1 MPTYLGIDFGTSNTH
16 VAYCN
21 DQGDGAL
28 TAVAIKIAGK
38 SPTATCV
45 LWGTASD
52 GSEIVEAFGTVAME
66 TWSQYDHEEQAGR
79 RIACGFKPDIARSE
93 RARIDARA
101 FLAKVCQAVIDV
113 QPAAVRAGQT
123 IIGVP
128 AEISQEHRDRTREI
142 VRAAGF
148 AEAVCVDEPLGA
160 LAYHLT
166 NGSITPSEAH
176 IGIVVVDFGG
186 GTLDLALVTAEQGL
200 RAPWGD
206 PALGGRLFDD
216 LFYQW
221 IQDQNGE
228 FEVSEREAL
237 AVWQQ
242 ECREM
247 KESFSRRWAM
257 IGDGMNDFRFR
268 IDVGDGRR
276 TLRNASVAEFLER
289 ARAYRPSPL
298 AVNYFQR
305 FGFPGPLANGKPIDL
320 LAWIRRTMQREGA
333 GGPLK
338 ERFSKVV
345 LTGGSSE
352 WPFMR
357 GIAAEVFGVNPET
370 GILRSDDPEAT
381 VGSGLALYN
390 ALRARHRAR
399 REELIAAPAAAED
412 VAQAVTTRLEHF
424 AEDVATAT
432 IDATMPRIEAAFK
445 AWYQRGGSLKD
456 VEAEVTAICEAFE
469 PEATALIEESW
480 RSLDADLL
488 RVLRDNLRDFLRAHE
503 IARDV
508 SRYVPEA
515 AGTVSLSGVHGGTS
529 DRIANE
535 LAGFAG
541 NMAVVA
547 TGIGALVIATVNLH
561 VIVLLAVAHPILAVV
576 AGIGALATW
585 LGMGSAVGGA
595 LENAVREHQFNAFSR
610 RLLHWAL
617 PETRLAEKL
626 NEGRMAAQD
635 SLKQK
640 ILESLETAG
649 GQGGI
654 VGVAVRA
661 FRGMIEAAV
670 ADLGV
675 LEELAKSP
683 EAEAAEPPA
692 ILEVETPESPAS

>member
-21 DQGDGAL
+21 DQGDGPL
-28 TAVAIKIAGK
+28 VAVPIKIAGK

-45 LWGTASD
+45 LWGTAPD
-52 GSEIVEAFGTVAME
+52 GAEVVEAFGTVAME
-66 TWSQYDHEEQAGR
+66 TWSQYDSEEQAGK
-79 RIACGFKPDIARSE
+79 RIACGFKPDIARSD
-93 RARIDARA
+93 RARADARA
-101 FLAKVCQAVIDV
+101 FLAKVCQAVLDV
-113 QPAAVRAGQT
+113 QPAAVRTGQT
-123 IIGVP
+123 IVGVP

-166 NGSITPSEAH
+166 NGSITPAEAH
-176 IGIVVVDFGG
+176 VGIVVVDFGG
-186 GTLDLALVTAEQGL
+186 GTLDLALVTSEQGL

-221 IQDQNGE
+221 IQDQNGD
-228 FEVSEREAL
+228 FQVSEREAL

-257 IGDGMNDFRFR
+257 VGDGMNDFRFR
-268 IDVGDGRR
+268 IDVGDGRK

-289 ARAYRPSPL
+289 ARSYRPSPL

-305 FGFPGPLANGKPIDL
+305 FGFPGPLATGKPVDL
-320 LAWIRRTMQREGA
+320 LDWIRRTMQREDA
-333 GGPLK
+333 GGPIR

-357 GIAAEVFGVNPET
+357 GLAAEVFGVDRET
-370 GILRSDDPEAT
+370 GILRSEDPEAT

-399 REELIAAPAAAED
+399 REELIAAGPEAAVG
-412 VAQAVTTRLEHF
+412 VAQAVSARLDSF
-424 AEDVATAT
+424 ADDVAAAT
-432 IDATMPRIEAAFK
+432 IDATMPRIEAVFTG
-445 AWYQRGGSLKD
+445 WYHRGGSLKD

-469 PEATALIEESW
+469 PEAKALIEDTW

-488 RVLRDNLRDFLRAHE
+488 RVLRDHLRDFLRAHE
-503 IARDV
+503 IGRDV
-508 SRYVPEA
+508 SRYVPDVSGA
-515 AGTVSLSGVHGGTS
+515 VSLSGVHGGTS

-547 TGIGALVIATVNLH
+547 AGIGALVVAAVNLH
-561 VIVLLAVAHPILAVV
+561 VIVLLAVAHPVLALV

-585 LGMGSAVGGA
+585 LGLGSAVGGA
-595 LENAVREHQFNAFSR
+595 VENAVREHKFNTVSR
-610 RLLHWAL
+610 TLLHWAL
-617 PETRLAEKL
+617 SESRLKEKL
-626 NEGRMAAQD
+626 TEGRTAAQTT
-635 SLKQK
+635 LKQK

-649 GQGGI
+649 GKDGI
-654 VGVAVRA
+654 VGAAVRA
-661 FRGMIEAAV
+661 FEGMIAAAV

-675 LEELAKSP
+675 LEELVRIP
-683 EAEAAEPPA
+683 EAERPA
-692 ILEVETPESPAS
+692 VSEAGSA

>member
-45 LWGTASD
+45 LWGTAPD
-52 GSEIVEAFGTVAME
+52 GTEIVEAFGTVAME
-66 TWSQYDHEEQAGR
+66 TWSQYDSEEQAGK

-93 RARIDARA
+93 RARIDAGA
-101 FLAKVCQAVIDV
+101 FLAKVCQSVVDV

-216 LFYQW
+216 LYYQW

-247 KESFSRRWAM
+247 KKSFSRRWAM

-289 ARAYRPSPL
+289 ARLPAEPAGGELLPALRLPRAAGERQADRPAGVDP
-298 AVNYFQR
+298 ADDAAR
-305 FGFPGPLANGKPIDL
+305 GHGRA
-320 LAWIRRTMQREGA
+320 AEGA
-333 GGPLK
+333 VQQGGADRRQLRMAVHARDCRRGVRRQSGNRHPAVG
-338 ERFSKVV
+338 RS
-345 LTGGSSE
+345 GGHRRLG
-352 WPFMR
+352 PCAVQR
-357 GIAAEVFGVNPET
+357 AAG
-370 GILRSDDPEAT
+370 
-381 VGSGLALYN
+381 
-390 ALRARHRAR
+390 
-399 REELIAAPAAAED
+399 AAP
-412 VAQAVTTRLEHF
+412 
-424 AEDVATAT
+424 
-432 IDATMPRIEAAFK
+432 
-445 AWYQRGGSLKD
+445 G
-456 VEAEVTAICEAFE
+456 
-469 PEATALIEESW
+469 
-480 RSLDADLL
+480 
-488 RVLRDNLRDFLRAHE
+488 
-503 IARDV
+503 
-508 SRYVPEA
+508 
-515 AGTVSLSGVHGGTS
+515 
-529 DRIANE
+529 
-535 LAGFAG
+535 
-541 NMAVVA
+541 
-547 TGIGALVIATVNLH
+547 
-561 VIVLLAVAHPILAVV
+561 
-576 AGIGALATW
+576 
-585 LGMGSAVGGA
+585 
-595 LENAVREHQFNAFSR
+595 
-610 RLLHWAL
+610 
-617 PETRLAEKL
+617 
-626 NEGRMAAQD
+626 
-635 SLKQK
+635 
-640 ILESLETAG
+640 TAG
-649 GQGGI
+649 GTDRRRPG
-654 VGVAVRA
+654 
-661 FRGMIEAAV
+661 RG
-670 ADLGV
+670 
-675 LEELAKSP
+675 
-683 EAEAAEPPA
+683 
-692 ILEVETPESPAS
+692 

>member
-1 MPTYLGIDFGTSNTH
+1 MTTYLGIDFGTSNTH

-21 DQGDGAL
+21 DQGEGAL
-28 TAVAIKIAGK
+28 IALPIKIAGK

-45 LWGTASD
+45 LWGTAPD
-52 GSEIVEAFGTVAME
+52 GSDIVEAFGTVAME
-66 TWSQYDHEEQAGR
+66 TWSQYDAEEQAGK
-79 RIACGFKPDIARSE
+79 RIACGFKPDIARSD
-93 RARIDARA
+93 RARTDARA
-101 FLAKVCQAVIDV
+101 FLTKVCQSVLDI

-166 NGSITPSEAH
+166 NGSITPAEAH
-176 IGIVVVDFGG
+176 VGIVVVDFGG
-186 GTLDLALVTAEQGL
+186 GTLDLALVTSEQGL

-247 KESFSRRWAM
+247 KESFSRRWSM

-268 IDVGDGRR
+268 IDVGDGRK
-276 TLRNASVAEFLER
+276 TLRNGSVAEFLER
-289 ARAYRPSPL
+289 ARSYRPSAL

-305 FGFPGPLANGKPIDL
+305 FGMPGPLGNGTTIDL

-333 GGPLK
+333 GGPIR

-357 GIAAEVFGVNPET
+357 GIAAEVFGVDPET

-390 ALRARHRAR
+390 ALRARHKAR
-399 REELIAAPAAAED
+399 REELIAAGPAAAAG
-412 VAQAVTTRLEHF
+412 VAHAVAVRLDGF
-424 AEDVATAT
+424 ADEVAAAT
-432 IDATMPRIEAAFK
+432 IDATMPRIEAVFTD
-445 AWYQRGGSLKD
+445 WYNRGGSLKE
-456 VEAEVTAICEAFE
+456 VEAEVTAICASFE
-469 PEATALIEESW
+469 PEAKTLIEDAW

-488 RVLRDNLRDFLRAHE
+488 RVLRDHLRDFLRAHE

-508 SRYVPEA
+508 SRYVPDVSGA
-515 AGTVSLSGVHGGTS
+515 VSLSGVHGGTS
-529 DRIANE
+529 EGIANE

-541 NMAVVA
+541 NMTVIAA
-547 TGIGALVIATVNLH
+547 GIGAVVVATVNLH
-561 VIVLLAVAHPILAVV
+561 VIVLLAVAHPVLALV

-585 LGMGSAVGGA
+585 LGLGSAVGGA
-595 LENAVREHQFNAFSR
+595 VENAVREHKFNAVSR

-617 PETRLAEKL
+617 PESRLKAKLAE
-626 NEGRMAAQD
+626 GRAAAQAT
-635 SLKQK
+635 LKQK
-640 ILESLETAG
+640 ILESLETVG
-649 GQGGI
+649 GTDGI
-654 VGVAVRA
+654 VGAAVRA
-661 FRGMIEAAV
+661 FEGMIAAAV
-670 ADLGV
+670 SDLGV
-675 LEELAKSP
+675 LEELARIP
-683 EAEAAEPPA
+683 EAETPDVSEP
-692 ILEVETPESPAS
+692 EVA